1 MNSFFRKTYLQGL
14 YRIASG
20 SLLRHRMRSFLSIL
34 GIICGVAAVFATLSI
49 GEGAKREVLDGIRQ
63 LGLENIIIR
72 RVQMTGN
79 GLLRQT
85 GIFAEGLRLNDV
97 QLLRSA
103 SGAII
108 DVAYLKE
115 LHVEMSGQGPELTPQ
130 VVACSAS
137 YFKILGIGV
146 SRGRLMLSRD
156 EQQKKLICL
165 LGESISHALGTKGN
179 VGQQI
184 RIGEQ
189 LFLIAGIVKNTQAA
203 KAGKKSGVALA
214 REIDQMIFLPFGT
227 HHYLKQH
234 RNSDNDQELDEIIV
248 KMDSQDAAEK
258 LVPLIRRSLDI
269 SHQSFRDYQVIVPRQ
284 LMMQAKKT
292 QRIFN
297 LVLTAIG
304 GISLVVGGIG
314 IMNVL
319 LATISERTREI
330 GIRRAVG
337 ATREDIVAQFLAE
350 ALLLTTSGGLIG
362 VLAGYGCSLII
373 ARFAE
378 WNVAVNSITILLPL
392 FTSVL
397 VGVCAG
403 VYPAVK
409 AGKMD
414 PVQALRSA

>member
-1 MNSFFRKTYLQGL
+1 MNTFFRKTYLHGL
-14 YRIASG
+14 FRIASG

-72 RVQMTGN
+72 RIQMTDSSSLLKAGRISE
-79 GLLRQT
+79 GLHLKDVHLLR
-85 GIFAEGLRLNDV
+85 G
-97 QLLRSA
+97 A

-115 LHVEMSGQGPELTPQ
+115 LQVELSGTAQALTPQ

-137 YFKILGIGV
+137 YFKVLGLNV
-146 SRGRLMLSRD
+146 SKGRVMLIQD

-165 LGESISHALGTKGN
+165 LGEKISKALGTKGK
-179 VGQQI
+179 VGRQL

-189 LFLIAGIVKNTQAA
+189 LFLIAGIVRNNHASEN
-203 KAGKKSGVALA
+203 GKQSGVALA
-214 REIDQMIFLPFGT
+214 REVDQMIFLPFGT
-227 HHYLKQH
+227 HIYMKQ
-234 RNSDNDQELDEIIV
+234 NNNGKNNQVVDELIV
-248 KMDSQDAAEK
+248 KMNSQEAAEK
-258 LVPLIRRSLDI
+258 LVPLIQRSLDI
-269 SHQSFRDYQVIVPRQ
+269 SHHSLRDYQVIVPRQ
-284 LMMQAKKT
+284 LMVQAKKT

-297 LVLTAIG
+297 LVLSAIG

-350 ALLLTTSGGLIG
+350 ALLLTTSGGLVG
-362 VLAGYGCSLII
+362 VLAGYGCSLFIS
-373 ARFAE
+373 RFAE
-378 WNVAVNSITILLPL
+378 WNVAVSPITILLPL

-403 VYPAVK
+403 VYPAIK
-409 AGKMD
+409 AGRMD

>member
-1 MNSFFRKTYLQGL
+1 
-14 YRIASG
+14 
-20 SLLRHRMRSFLSIL
+20 MRSFLSIL

-63 LGLENIIIR
+63 LGLENVIIR
-72 RVQMTGN
+72 RVQMTDN
-79 GLLRQT
+79 GSLLKT
-85 GIFAEGLRLNDV
+85 GRFTEGLQLNDV

-103 SGAII
+103 SDAII

-115 LHVEMSGQGPELTPQ
+115 LQVEMSGQGPELTPQ

-137 YFKILGIGV
+137 YFKVLGIGV
-146 SRGRLMLSRD
+146 ARGRLMLARD

-165 LGESISHALGTKGN
+165 LGQSVSHALGANGN
-179 VGQQI
+179 VGRQI

-189 LFLIAGIVKNTQAA
+189 LFLIAGIVRNNQVA
-203 KAGKKSGVALA
+203 KAGKKSGVVLA

-227 HHYLKQH
+227 HEYMQQNQNGNNEKV
-234 RNSDNDQELDEIIV
+234 LDEIIV
-248 KMDSQDAAEK
+248 KMNSQEAAEK

-269 SHQSFRDYQVIVPRQ
+269 SHQSLRDYQVIVPKQ
-284 LMMQAKKT
+284 LMVQAKKT

-362 VLAGYGCSLII
+362 VLAGYGCSLFI

-409 AGKMD
+409 AGRMD